1 MALPTDERLAE
12 LTEKLENGIQE
23 LYASGRYGAYL
34 SAMSKFHHYSFGN
47 ALLILLQ
54 CPTASRVA
62 GFHTWIKAFG
72 RKPKIHRP
80 DGLSI
85 IQTERRKWKPA
96 LPLSHALR

>member
-34 SAMSKFHHYSFGN
+34 SAMSKFFCN
-47 ALLILLQ
+47 AQ
-54 CPTASRVA
+54 PPA
-62 GFHTWIKAFG
+62 GSLAFTPGKRNLAVKSNGAKKAFRFWPHALCGSMFG
-72 RKPKIHRP
+72 RKQKIHRP

-85 IQTERRKWKPA
+85 IQTER
-96 LPLSHALR
+96 